1 MKSEDVDFW
10 FIFIIATSV
19 IFIFALSNY
28 FNYNSE
34 SLILKTQINQ
44 GNNIKI
50 VANFNSSLK
59 RSKNAIYNLENTLE
73 QLVFEKTISKNYN
86 INKTKEVI
94 REIIQKEIKKEEYD
108 LDSKLKVINIEIF
121 PVKSEKRI

>member
-1 MKSEDVDFW
+1 MKSKDVDFW
-10 FIFIIATSV
+10 FIFIIAASV

-50 VANFNSSLK
+50 VANFNGSLK
-59 RSKNAIYNLENTLE
+59 RSKNTIYNLENTLE
-73 QLVFEKTISKNYN
+73 QLVFEKTFSKNHN

-94 REIIQKEIKKEEYD
+94 KEIIQSEIKKEEYG
-108 LDSKLKVINIEIF
+108 LDSDLKVINIEIF
-121 PVKSEKRI
+121 PVKSEKQI